1 MEITHI
7 GIRLINNNRLKAI
20 ASVTFEHILTVD
32 DILVIQGKHRLCLLY
47 PQNQANQAI
56 VVPRIREFSKQIEE
70 AIFQRYQQKLIQ
82 KGA

>member
-7 GIRLINNNRLKAI
+7 GIRLIESSRLKAI
-20 ASVTFEHILTVD
+20 ASVTFENILTID
-32 DILVIQGKHRLCLLY
+32 DILVIQGKNRLCLHY
-47 PQNQANQAI
+47 PQNRDNQSV

-70 AIFQRYQQKLIQ
+70 AIFQQYHQKIIQ